1 MSTEQTSVE
10 PTDDLDLFSA
20 DFFGQKKAE
29 PEPAKPEE
37 DDGKEGSDAHTD
49 DGTQPSEDDDT
60 LDEDDNGKDNPD
72 EDEDSGDKNPPKKKN
87 RFQERIDELTGKAR
101 EAERREAAL
110 KAELEEIRKKL
121 DKNEPELPT
130 KPVEVAGPSP
140 DDKNEDGTDKYPLG
154 EFDPNFIRDL
164 TKFTLEEERRAL
176 KAKEAEETQ
185 QRQLDE
191 QRAQLETSWR
201 EKLGPAQERYPDFQE
216 KGSQLIESF
225 PDLNPA
231 YGEYLTATIMGM
243 DYGPDVLYYL
253 ANNPDEAKKIVE
265 SGPTKATIALG
276 RIESKFL
283 EAEEEKKKT
292 RTKVSKAPTPPPTNK
307 GLAAAHIDIP
317 DDTDDLDA
325 FTKKLFPK

>member
-60 LDEDDNGKDNPD
+60 LDENEGEEQDSDPD
-72 EDEDSGDKNPPKKKN
+72 EDDESDPEPDTKPKKKN

-110 KAELEEIRKKL
+110 REQLDEILKKL
-121 DKNEPELPT
+121 EKNEPELPT

-176 KAKEAEETQ
+176 KAKEAEEIQ

-201 EKLGPAQERYPDFQE
+201 EKLGHAQERYPDFQE

-253 ANNPDEAKKIVE
+253 ANNQ
-265 SGPTKATIALG
+265 TKQ
-276 RIESKFL
+276 RRS
-283 EAEEEKKKT
+283 
-292 RTKVSKAPTPPPTNK
+292 
-307 GLAAAHIDIP
+307 
-317 DDTDDLDA
+317 
-325 FTKKLFPK
+325 